1 MFGLLAA
8 ATLVPGCPRE
18 ECADEGP
25 IRVTVVV
32 VLASTTD
39 EKVDPKLRELA
50 KEVRKRDDKLTGF
63 RIYASHAE
71 SIPVGESARFELVDK
86 KELKVKI
93 EKAKDGSGRVG
104 LAIKSPG
111 VGEITYTCTCDKF
124 FPVVTPHKTKAGE
137 TLIVVV
143 SGKPCTQ
150 NQKKK

>member
-1 MFGLLAA
+1 MLGLLAA
-8 ATLVPGCPRE
+8 VTLVAGCPRE

-32 VLASTTD
+32 VLASTTHD
-39 EKVDPKLRELA
+39 KVDPKLRELA

-63 RIYASHAE
+63 RIADSHAE
-71 SIPVGESARFELVDK
+71 SIPVGESAAFKLVDK
-86 KELKVKI
+86 KELKVKV
-93 EKAKDGSGRVG
+93 EKARDGTGRVG
-104 LAIKSPG
+104 LTIQPPD

-143 SGKPCTQ
+143 SAKPCTQ
-150 NQKKK
+150 NQKK